1 MNLGTAGN
9 RDGNSPAKRRV
20 LVLDDES
27 VIADT
32 LAAILSLHGYECAA
46 TYSGD
51 DAVERS
57 RSFQPD
63 LLIADVVMPGTNG
76 IQAAIQ
82 IRAMLPGCKILL
94 FSGQAATAD
103 LLEDARRSGH
113 DFEILSKPVHPDDL
127 LARIQS

>member
-1 MNLGTAGN
+1 MNVDAAGN
-9 RDGNSPAKRRV
+9 RDGHMPAKPRV
-20 LVLDDES
+20 LVLDDET

-46 TYSGD
+46 TYNGD

-82 IRAMLPGCKILL
+82 IRAMLPACKILL

-113 DFEILSKPVHPDDL
+113 DFEILSKPLHPSDL
-127 LARIQS
+127 LARIRS